1 MSASV
6 TSQVIY
12 CGAGKATMKHR
23 NQSFTNILRY
33 RHMISIGILAL
44 LTGITFQLLIEPGY
58 SSSSNEDD
66 QPSLRDPNL
75 DVQPIVDHGL
85 SSPTSMAFIDE
96 NNILVLEKNSG
107 NVKLV
112 SDGALKA
119 DPVFHLEV
127 DNTTLT
133 CCRGLLGIETLSKNG
148 GNPDVFLY
156 VTEASSNNEIDDEE
170 QEIRNRVYRYQWN
183 GQSLV
188 NPEMTL
194 DLPAEPGPNHP
205 GGKLKFG
212 LDGYLYTVIGD
223 LNNDGMLQN
232 FRDGPPPDASSVILK
247 VNATD
252 GTGALNNPFFNVME
266 YGSTSQIEKYYAYG
280 IRNSF
285 GLTIDPVNGTLWE
298 TENGDEDYDEI
309 NLVDPGF
316 NSGWEQ
322 LMGPM
327 SESDIDITDLVSIPG
342 SHYSNPVLSFAPSLG
357 LTDIEF
363 LNSSKIGDRYKNNI
377 FVGDINHGN
386 LYFFELNGT
395 RNGIKLDS
403 ATQSGLEDL
412 IANEEE
418 LNEIAIGTGFA
429 GITDIETGPDGLLYI
444 LTFDQDSDGDGKIY
458 RISSK

>member
-1 MSASV
+1 VLATFASFI
-6 TSQVIY
+6 Q
-12 CGAGKATMKHR
+12 
-23 NQSFTNILRY
+23 F
-33 RHMISIGILAL
+33 SIDHA
-44 LTGITFQLLIEPGY
+44 Y
-58 SSSSNEDD
+58 STLVDSDL
-66 QPSLRDPNL
+66 PYIRDPKL
-75 DVQPIVDHGL
+75 DIQLIVDHDL
-85 SSPTSMAFIDE
+85 SSPTSMAFIDRH
-96 NNILVLEKNSG
+96 NILVLEKNSG
-107 NVKLV
+107 NVRLLSNGV
-112 SDGALKA
+112 LNP
-119 DPVFHLEV
+119 DPVLHLEV

-133 CCRGLLGIETLSKNG
+133 CCRGLLGIETSKSTG
-148 GNPDVFLY
+148 GTESTDIFLY
-156 VTEASSNNEIDDEE
+156 VTESSSTDKTGNED
-170 QEIRNRVYRYQWN
+170 QEIRNRVYRYQWD

-188 NPEMTL
+188 NPKMIL

-247 VNATD
+247 INATD
-252 GTGALNNPFFNVME
+252 GTGAQDNPFFNITQ

-285 GLTIDPVNGTLWE
+285 GLAIDPVSGTLWE
-298 TENGDEDYDEI
+298 AENGDKDYDEI
-309 NLVDPGF
+309 NAVEPGF

-342 SHYSNPVLSFAPSLG
+342 SHYSNPVFSFAPSLG

-363 LNSSKIGDRYKNNI
+363 LNSSMLGDRYENNI

-395 RNGIKLDS
+395 RNGLNFDPAI
-403 ATQSGLEDL
+403 QSGLEDL

-418 LNEIAIGTGFA
+418 ELDELALGTGFA

-444 LTFDQDSDGDGKIY
+444 LTFDQESDGEGRIY
-458 RISSK
+458 RISPNAMRS